1 MSTIFDIHNLRVPK
15 LSRATAIIG
24 SLVVVLGLV
33 AVFVG
38 RDLYQKWVNN
48 TVVAYFPEANALYA
62 GDEVRI
68 MGIKVGAIDK
78 VEPTGDN
85 TKVTFHYSSKYKVPA
100 DASAV
105 ILNPTLIAARNIQLE
120 PAYKGGPVLAHN
132 AVIPIERTQV
142 PTEWDALRNSVSKI
156 IDELGPTPQQPKGP
170 FGDAIEAFADGLAGK
185 GKQINTTFNNLSR
198 ALTALN
204 EGRSDFFGVARS
216 LALFVNALHQDD
228 QQFVALNQNLA
239 QVTDRLTRSDRALA
253 NAAQQFDE
261 LLPTVRQFVGKNREV
276 LGHDFKNLADVTTTL
291 VQPEPLNGLETY
303 LHVLPTALSNANA
316 FYHPANGALL
326 GMTINLLG
334 MNFNNPMLFIC
345 GMIQA
350 GSRMGYQE
358 SAEMCA
364 EYLAPILDAIKFN
377 YFPFSLNIA
386 TTAAVTPKQVA
397 YTEERLRPP
406 NGYKDTTVPGIWV
419 PDTPLSHRN
428 TQHGWIVAPGMQG
441 VEVNPITASL
451 MTPESLAEL
460 MGGPD
465 IEPVQSQYQTPP
477 GYPNAYNEEPGPLP
491 YLGQP
496 GHGTPDYPR
505 PIAPPPPG
513 PNVIPG
519 PVAPVPAPA
528 APGPPPAGPPL
539 PAEAISSIGPAQ

>member
-1 MSTIFDIHNLRVPK
+1 MSTIFDIHNVRLPK
-15 LSRATAIIG
+15 LSRTTVIIG
-24 SLVVVLGLV
+24 SLVVALAVVAAFGGRELYRKLV
-33 AVFVG
+33 T
-38 RDLYQKWVNN
+38 N

-62 GDEVRI
+62 GDDVRI

-78 VEPTGDN
+78 IEPAGDK
-85 TKVTFHYSSKYKVPA
+85 TRVTFHYSNKYKVPA
-100 DASAV
+100 NASAV
-105 ILNPTLIAARNIQLE
+105 ILNPTLVAARNIQLE
-120 PAYKGGPVLAHN
+120 PAYKGGPVLADK
-132 AVIPIERTQV
+132 AVIPMDRTQV
-142 PTEWDALRNSVSKI
+142 PTEWDELRNSVSKI

-170 FGDAIEAFADGLAGK
+170 FGEAIEAFADGLAGK

-204 EGRSDFFGVARS
+204 EGRGDFFAVVRS

-228 QQFVALNQNLA
+228 RQFVALNQNLA
-239 QVTDRLTRSDRALA
+239 QVTGRLTRSDRDLA
-253 NAAQQFDE
+253 NAAQQFDN
-261 LLPTVRQFVGKNREV
+261 LLPTLRPFLAKNREV
-276 LGHDFKNLADVTTTL
+276 LAHDVNNLADVTTTL
-291 VQPEPLNGLETY
+291 LQPEPLNGLETY

-326 GMTINLLG
+326 GDTINLLG

-350 GSRMGYQE
+350 GSRRGYQD

-364 EYLAPILDAIKFN
+364 QYLAPILDAIKFN
-377 YFPFSLNIA
+377 YFPFSLNVA
-386 TTAAVTPKQVA
+386 TTAAVTPKEVA
-397 YTEERLRPP
+397 YSEERLRPP
-406 NGYKDTTVPGIWV
+406 DGYKDTTVPGIWV

-441 VEVNPITASL
+441 VEVNPITAGL

-465 IEPVQSQYQTPP
+465 IAPVQSQYQTPP
-477 GYPNAYNEEPGPLP
+477 GFPNAYNEEPGPLP
-491 YLGQP
+491 YVGLPPGQA
-496 GHGTPDYPR
+496 
-505 PIAPPPPG
+505 PIAPPPPD

-519 PVAPVPAPA
+519 PP
-528 APGPPPAGPPL
+528 
-539 PAEAISSIGPAQ
+539 PAEAAASTGPGS

>member
-1 MSTIFDIHNLRVPK
+1 MSTIFDIHNVRLPR
-15 LSRATAIIG
+15 LSRASVIIG
-24 SLVVVLGLV
+24 SLVLVLGLV

-38 RDLYQKWVNN
+38 REVYRSFVNN
-48 TVVAYFPEANALYA
+48 TVVAYFPQANALYP

-78 VEPTGDN
+78 VEPLGDK
-85 TKVTFHYSSKYKVPA
+85 TKVTLHYSNKYKVPA

-105 ILNPTLIAARNIQLE
+105 ILNPTLVAARNIQLE
-120 PAYKGGPVLAHN
+120 PPYKGGAVLADK

-142 PTEWDALRNSVSKI
+142 PTEWDELRDSVAKI

-170 FGDAIEAFADGLAGK
+170 FGDVIEAFADGLAGK
-185 GKQINTTFNNLSR
+185 GKQINTTFDNLSR

-204 EGRSDFFGVARS
+204 EGRGDFFGVARS

-239 QVTDRLTRSDRALA
+239 EVTDRLTHSDRDLA
-253 NAAQQFDE
+253 NAARQFDE
-261 LLPTVRQFVGKNREV
+261 LIPTLRTFLAQNREV
-276 LGHDFKNLADVTTTL
+276 LTYDINNLADVTTRL
-291 VQPEPLNGLETY
+291 VQPEPLDGLETF
-303 LHVLPTALSNANA
+303 LHVAPTAFSNANA

-334 MNFNNPMLFIC
+334 MNFNNPLLFIC
-345 GMIQA
+345 GNIQA
-350 GSRMGYQE
+350 GSRRGYQE

-377 YFPFSLNIA
+377 YFPFSINIA
-386 TTAAVTPKQVA
+386 HTAAVTPKMVA
-397 YTEERLRPP
+397 YSEERLRPP
-406 NGYKDTTVPGIWV
+406 PGYKDTTVPGIWV

-428 TQHGWIVAPGMQG
+428 TQHGWIVAKGMQG
-441 VEVNPITASL
+441 VEVNPITAGL
-451 MTPESLAEL
+451 LTPDSLAAL

-465 IEPVQSQYQTPP
+465 PEPVDSQYQTPP
-477 GYPNAYNEEPGPLP
+477 GYPNAYNEDPGPLA

-505 PIAPPPPG
+505 PIAPPPPA
-513 PNVIPG
+513 PDVVPG
-519 PVAPVPAPA
+519 PVPPTPAP
-528 APGPPPAGPPL
+528 GAG
-539 PAEAISSIGPAQ
+539 Q